1 MITQIIVGAGEGPLG
16 GLFVDRNHADRRV
29 IAVFRPDGDTG
40 DHIRINAGEVVV
52 IVGLLSDLRAV
63 RVSRRRVDA
72 GFLHESS
79 VRSPT
84 IARRPI
90 VIIPAD

>member
-1 MITQIIVGAGEGPLG
+1 MIALSIVIAGEGALS
-16 GLFVDRNHADRRV
+16 GLFIDQNHTDGRV
-29 IAVFRPDGDTG
+29 IAVFGDDAG
-40 DHIRINAGEVVV
+40 NDIRINAGEVVV

-63 RVSRRRVDA
+63 RVSGRRVDA

-84 IARRPI
+84 IARRPS